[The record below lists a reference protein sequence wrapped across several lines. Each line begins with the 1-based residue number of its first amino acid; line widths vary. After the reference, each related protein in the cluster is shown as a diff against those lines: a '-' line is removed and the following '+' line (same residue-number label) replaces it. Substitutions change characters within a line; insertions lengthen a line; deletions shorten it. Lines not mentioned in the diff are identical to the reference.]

1 MAKFLD
7 SLSFY
12 VTKTHEPK
20 NTIYL
25 ILFVIYNTSKKKYN
39 IKMCIRVTLHL
50 KNKKKYHIF
59 FVKYF

>member
-12 VTKTHEPK
+12 VTKTYEPK

-39 IKMCIRVTLHL
+39 IKMCIRVTLH
-50 KNKKKYHIF
+50 
-59 FVKYF
+59 